1 MAKNEQVELAKTLV
15 AELQSDFLAEDL
27 DHLTLLDIMGVMGIH
42 LAVSTDS
49 NVASEAY
56 LQELTSVDS

>member
-1 MAKNEQVELAKTLV
+1 MLKNEQAELAKELV
-15 AELQSDFLAEDL
+15 EELRADFSIKDL
-27 DHLTLLDIMGVMGIH
+27 DYLSLLDTMAILGVY
-42 LAVSTDS
+42 LAVATDT

>member
-1 MAKNEQVELAKTLV
+1 MAKNEQVELAKALV
-15 AELQSDFLAEDL
+15 EELQSDFLAEDL
-27 DHLTLLDIMGVMGIH
+27 DHLTLLDTMAIMGVY

-56 LQELTSVDS
+56 IQELTSINS